1 MTKSV
6 KSPQVFLCLITTKQK
21 KCEEK
26 KTREDF
32 ADPLPA
38 RSFRVKEIVEIKAS
52 IKFLFFFVK
61 KKQKIIV

>member
-1 MTKSV
+1 MSNYHQTKKNV
-6 KSPQVFLCLITTKQK
+6 KK
-21 KCEEK
+21 K

-52 IKFLFFFVK
+52 IKFSFSFVK
-61 KKQKIIV
+61 KKQKK